1 MKDKAVNLDKD
12 FVLEI
17 QAKKS
22 DNKILQPAEEI
33 DKANIY
39 CLDYAYQYPFMPM
52 IDLTFAFDELKK
64 MVKKWLAK
72 KDTIIY

>member
-1 MKDKAVNLDKD
+1 MKHKVVNLDKH

-17 QAKKS
+17 QIKKTN
-22 DNKILQPAEEI
+22 NKTRHPAEEI

-39 CLDYAYQYPFMPM
+39 SLAYAYQYPFMPM
-52 IDLTFAFDELKK
+52 IDLTFAVDELKK
-64 MVKKWLAK
+64 MVKKWLTK